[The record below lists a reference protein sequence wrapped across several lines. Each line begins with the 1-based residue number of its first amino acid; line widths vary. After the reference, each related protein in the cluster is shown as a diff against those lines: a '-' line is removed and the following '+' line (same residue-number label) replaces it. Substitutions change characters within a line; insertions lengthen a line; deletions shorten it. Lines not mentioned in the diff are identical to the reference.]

1 MRIRSVL
8 IVRCVMSR
16 YIDADA
22 MKEWLDEYLS
32 VFKKYDK
39 SEVKGFVE
47 HQPSID
53 IVRCKECKKRGTW
66 KCPRC
71 GSDDDDFCSYGVRK
85 TNTAAE
91 EKPTPIRDYMVYG
104 ERKESE

>member
-1 MRIRSVL
+1 
-8 IVRCVMSR
+8 MSR

-39 SEVKGFVE
+39 SEVKVFVE

-53 IVRCKECKKRGTW
+53 IVRCRECRYFIDNLTE
-66 KCPRC
+66 
-71 GSDDDDFCSYGVRK
+71 DDTDKAYGECCFDWDIKMPKADDFCSYG
-85 TNTAAE
+85 
-91 EKPTPIRDYMVYG
+91 
-104 ERKESE
+104 EREASDGNE